1 MDANG
6 PRTGDTGGGFVPSAR
21 TGDRRPRAG
30 SAPSR
35 ASGSSTVSAPGAAA
49 DGGPDGGPALRAHP
63 EVLAELET
71 TGCRHA

>member
-49 DGGPDGGPALRAHP
+49 DGGPDGAGT
-63 EVLAELET
+63 ELVGESLPF
-71 TGCRHA
+71 RVD